1 MNVKAGAPFSNDEKV
16 LRVVWDF
23 EKDGGDVGS
32 LDILEAED
40 DILITGFATVV
51 KTAVTSAGNLT
62 LAVGPT
68 GSLTKFLT
76 ATQGAKAELTE
87 GAALFPLEGSS
98 ENATSWDPT
107 LPHLVEKG
115 DKIVQAIGTAAATAG
130 KVEYM
135 IKYVR
140 A

>member
-1 MNVKAGAPFSNDEKV
+1 MNLKAGATFGNEEKV
-16 LRVVWDF
+16 VRVVWDF
-23 EKDGGDVGS
+23 AKDGGAVGA
-32 LDILEAED
+32 LDILEATD

-51 KTAVTSAGNLT
+51 KTQVLSAGALT

-76 ATQGAKAELTE
+76 ATQGAKAELTA
-87 GAALFPLEGSS
+87 GAALFPLEASG

-115 DKIVQAIGTAAATAG
+115 DKIVQAIGAAAATAG